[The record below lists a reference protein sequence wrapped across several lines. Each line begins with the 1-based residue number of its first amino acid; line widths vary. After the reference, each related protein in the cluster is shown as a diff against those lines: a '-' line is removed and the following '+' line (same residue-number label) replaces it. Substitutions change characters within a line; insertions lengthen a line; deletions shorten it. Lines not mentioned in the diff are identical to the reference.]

1 MAGRVRRRLRSVLN
15 RTRVERELD
24 LELQFHLDML
34 AAQKARA
41 GLPPAA
47 AQRAARHDFGTV
59 AGIKDDVRDVW
70 LGRRIDAAIEDL
82 RCGVRTLRA
91 APGFAF
97 AMVLTIALAVGIN
110 AAIFAIAYA
119 LLLRPLPFDAP
130 EQLVVLQHGN
140 GSPSRR
146 AFSVG
151 ELDDYRRTPG
161 LDRLAER
168 HTMWFILLSPSGQ
181 HGSRLPE
188 RVSTAVVSPNY
199 FPMLGVRAE
208 LGRLLADADDVP
220 GAPAALLLT
229 HDYWQ
234 RAFRGDPSVVGRV
247 FEMNDRPHTV
257 VGVLGP
263 FPQYAPAVD
272 VYMPTAA
279 GPFRSNPATIGER
292 RARMGQAVG
301 RAAEG
306 VSLESLRANLARV
319 AARLEQREP
328 GIYAGP
334 DGPYVA
340 TASPLA
346 AEMRQELRPT
356 LLLLVAAAALVL
368 LVACVSVGNLTLTRV
383 TRRWRELQLRSAL
396 GATERR
402 IASQLLAENASAVC
416 AGVLL
421 GLLLAQLALR
431 ALTVYVQRSTS
442 LPVDHSLTIGAVIC
456 AAAVSIVV
464 LAVAAA
470 VPLFARRSRQGACGA
485 AARRL
490 RNGLVAGQVALSF
503 VLMIA
508 ATLAVQGLLHLQ
520 GIDTGF
526 TTADVQTMRVDLN
539 FSKYHDGRSIA
550 VFWQEVER
558 RLSGLPGVAGVGGT
572 GVVPLDGQRLASS
585 PYTIEGRASRIG
597 GPGGSGPGTTENALP
612 LTLRANLRVASP
624 GYFEALGQR
633 VLKGRPFGPG
643 DTRDGQ
649 LVVVIND
656 MLARRWWP
664 GGAAVGHS
672 LRIDGMQPA
681 LVVGVVEN
689 ARQRLDEPPGE
700 EIYFSLFQSSQ
711 LSTRWLVRSSLP
723 AAELQSRARAVV
735 AAMDPQQPVDDFRSL
750 ESFRDDLLLP
760 SRVTASVV
768 GLFSVLA
775 LVITA
780 TGIAGV
786 VGYAVQQ
793 RRREFGVRLALG
805 APRTRVLVMV
815 LGQGLSLV
823 ALGLF
828 AGACA
833 SLPLLPL
840 IDTLPADS
848 VPIDPLALGLA
859 AVVLLTVAAAACL
872 VPAMRAARVDV
883 LVVMRCE

>member
-1 MAGRVRRRLRSVLN
+1 MRGRIRRRLRSVLH

-24 LELQFHLDML
+24 LELQFHIDML
-34 AAQKARA
+34 TAQQARA
-41 GLPPAA
+41 GLPPAEARRA
-47 AQRAARHDFGTV
+47 AQQAFGTV

-70 LGRRIDAAIEDL
+70 LGRRIDAAVEDV
-82 RCGVRTLRA
+82 RYGVRTLRA

-97 AMVLTIALAVGIN
+97 AIILTIALAVGIN
-110 AAIFAIAYA
+110 TAIFAIAYA

-130 EQLVVLQHGN
+130 ESLVVLYHGS
-140 GSPSRR
+140 GSPARST
-146 AFSVG
+146 FSVG
-151 ELDDYRRTPG
+151 ELEDYRKTPG
-161 LDRLAER
+161 LDALAEL
-168 HTMWFILLSPSGQ
+168 HTMWFILLSPPGQ
-181 HGSRLPE
+181 RGNRAPE

-199 FPMLGVRAE
+199 FPMLGVGVE
-208 LGRLLADADDVP
+208 LGRLLTDADDRP

-234 RAFRGDPSVVGRV
+234 RAFHGDPSVVGRV

-257 VGVLGP
+257 VGVLAP
-263 FPQYAPAVD
+263 FPQYAQAVD
-272 VYMPTAA
+272 VYMPTSAC
-279 GPFRSNPATIGER
+279 PFRSNPAMIGER
-292 RARMGQAVG
+292 RARMGRAVG
-301 RAAEG
+301 RAADG
-306 VSLESLRANLARV
+306 VSLASLQESLARV
-319 AARLEQREP
+319 AARLEQRQP
-328 GIYAGP
+328 GVYADP
-334 DGPYVA
+334 AGPYVA

-368 LVACVSVGNLTLTRV
+368 LIACVSVGNLTLTRF
-383 TRRWRELQLRSAL
+383 TRRWREMQLRSAL
-396 GATERR
+396 GATGRR
-402 IASQLLAENASAVC
+402 IALQLLAENVSAVC

-421 GLLLAQLALR
+421 GMLLAQSALR

-442 LPVDHSLTIGAVIC
+442 LPVDHGLTIGAVVC

-464 LAVAAA
+464 LTVAAA
-470 VPLFARRSRQGACGA
+470 VPLFARRAGEGASSA
-485 AARRL
+485 AAGRL
-490 RNGLVAGQVALSF
+490 RGGLVAGQVALSF

-508 ATLAVQGLLHLQ
+508 ATLAVRSLLHLQ

-526 TTADVQTMRVDLN
+526 TTIDVQTMRVDLN
-539 FSKYHDGRSIA
+539 FSKYNQGRSIA
-550 VFWQEVER
+550 GFWQDVER
-558 RLSGLPGVAGVGGT
+558 RLSEIPGVVGAGGT
-572 GVVPLDGQRLASS
+572 GVVPLDGQPLASS
-585 PYTIEGRASRIG
+585 LYTVEGRASQT
-597 GPGGSGPGTTENALP
+597 PDEKALA
-612 LTLRANLRVASP
+612 LTPRANLRVASP

-633 VLKGRPFGPG
+633 VLTGRPFGPA
-643 DTRDGQ
+643 DTRDGP

-656 MLARRWWP
+656 LLARRWWP
-664 GGAAVGHS
+664 GASAVGHS

-689 ARQRLDEPPGE
+689 ARQRLDEPPGD
-700 EIYFSLFQSSQ
+700 EIYFPLFQSSQ
-711 LSTRWLVRSSLP
+711 LSTRWLVRSSLS
-723 AAELQSRARAVV
+723 AADLQERARAVV

-805 APRTRVLVMV
+805 APRTRVLAMV

-840 IDTLPADS
+840 IRALPAGS
-848 VPIDPLALGLA
+848 APFDPVALALA
-859 AVVLLTVAAAACL
+859 AIILLLVAAAACL
-872 VPAMRAARVDV
+872 VPAMRAARVDP
-883 LVVMRCE
+883 LVVLRCE

>member
-1 MAGRVRRRLRSVLN
+1 MPRRIRRRLRSVLH
-15 RTRVERELD
+15 RSRVERELD

-47 AQRAARHDFGTV
+47 AERAARQAFGVV

-70 LGRRIDAAIEDL
+70 LGRRIEAAIEDV
-82 RCGVRTLRA
+82 RYGVRTLRA

-97 AMVLTIALAVGIN
+97 AIILTIALAVGIN
-110 AAIFAIAYA
+110 TAIFATAYA

-130 EQLVVLQHGN
+130 EQLVVLHHGS
-140 GSPSRR
+140 GSPGRS

-151 ELDDYRRTPG
+151 ELEDYRKTPG
-161 LDRLAER
+161 LDSLAEL
-168 HTMWFILLSPSGQ
+168 HTMWFILLSPPGRP
-181 HGSRLPE
+181 GERMPE
-188 RVSTAVVSPNY
+188 RVSTGVVSPNY
-199 FPMLGVRAE
+199 FPMLGVRAA
-208 LGRLLADADDVP
+208 LGRLLTEADDRA

-234 RAFRGDPSVVGRV
+234 RAFYGDPSVVGRV

-257 VGVLGP
+257 VGVLAP
-263 FPQYAPAVD
+263 FPQYSQAVD
-272 VYMPTAA
+272 VYMPTSAC
-279 GPFRSNPATIGER
+279 PFRSNPATIAQR

-301 RAAEG
+301 RAADG
-306 VSLESLRANLARV
+306 VSLESLQGNLARV

-328 GIYAGP
+328 GIYADPG
-334 DGPYVA
+334 GRYVA
-340 TASPLA
+340 TATPLA

-356 LLLLVAAAALVL
+356 LLLLAAAAGLVL
-368 LVACVSVGNLTLTRV
+368 LIACVSVGNLTLTRF

-396 GATERR
+396 GATRR
-402 IASQLLAENASAVC
+402 RLASQLLAENVSAVG
-416 AGVLL
+416 AGVVL
-421 GLLLAQLALR
+421 GLLLAQFALR
-431 ALTVYVQRSTS
+431 ALTEYVQRSTS
-442 LPVDHSLTIGAVIC
+442 LPVDQGLTIGAVIC
-456 AAAVSIVV
+456 AAVVSAVLVS
-464 LAVAAA
+464 VAAA
-470 VPLFARRSRQGACGA
+470 VPLFVRRSGEGASGA
-485 AARRL
+485 AAGRL
-490 RNGLVAGQVALSF
+490 RGGLVAGQVALSF

-508 ATLAVQGLLHLQ
+508 ATLAVRGLLHLQ

-526 TTADVQTMRVDLN
+526 TTVGVQTMRVDLN
-539 FSKYHDGRSIA
+539 FSKYHEGRSIV

-558 RLSGLPGVAGVGGT
+558 RLAALPGVVGVGGT
-572 GVVPLDGQRLASS
+572 GVVPLDGQRLDSS
-585 PYTIEGRASRIG
+585 IYSVEGRAG
-597 GPGGSGPGTTENALP
+597 EVANEDALA
-612 LTLRANLRVASP
+612 LTPRANLRVASP

-633 VLKGRPFGPG
+633 VLKGRVFGTA
-643 DTRDGQ
+643 DTRDGP

-656 MLARRWWP
+656 LLARRWWP
-664 GGAAVGHS
+664 GASAVGHS
-672 LRIDGMQPA
+672 LRIGGMQPA

-700 EIYFSLFQSSQ
+700 EIYFPLFQSGQ

-723 AAELQSRARAVV
+723 SLELQERARAVV
-735 AAMDPQQPVDDFRSL
+735 AAMDPEQPVDDFRSL
-750 ESFRDDLLLP
+750 ESFRDDRLLP

-768 GLFSVLA
+768 GLFGVLA

-780 TGIAGV
+780 AGIAGV

-805 APRTRVLVMV
+805 APRTRVLGMV
-815 LGQGLSLV
+815 LGQGLSMV

-833 SLPLLPL
+833 SLPILPL
-840 IDTLPADS
+840 IRALPADS
-848 VPIDPLALGLA
+848 ARVDPLALGLA

-872 VPAMRAARVDV
+872 VPAMRAARVDP
-883 LVVMRCE
+883 LVGTSLRIAGQD